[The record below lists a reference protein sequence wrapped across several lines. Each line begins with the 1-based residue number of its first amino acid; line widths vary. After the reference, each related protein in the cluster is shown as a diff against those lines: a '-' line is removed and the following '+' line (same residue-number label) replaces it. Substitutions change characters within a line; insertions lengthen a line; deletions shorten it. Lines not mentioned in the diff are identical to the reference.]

1 MKHGERLKEH
11 WQMEHAAELA
21 KIKQWL
27 GESDAKI
34 ATFAALAAEGMKGT
48 GQDDSSVIGQ
58 RYDRG
63 GRAAE

>member
-1 MKHGERLKEH
+1 
-11 WQMEHAAELA
+11 MEHAAELA